1 MINLNKVKSYCKDFQ
16 KIENFLEAY
25 NDLNETWHC
34 HHKLE
39 INTDYENTMEDLIMM
54 NLYYD
59 RPPEELIFL
68 RASEHFSIHRKGKKP
83 KNWSNLIITNKGKKR
98 SDEFRKKMSERAK
111 NRTNNGGHKF
121 KGMKWKVVNDRRVW
135 YVQKLG

>member
-25 NDLNETWHC
+25 NDLDETWHC
-34 HHKLE
+34 HHRLE

-68 RASEHFSIHRKGKKP
+68 RADEHISLHHKGKKP
-83 KNWSNLIITNKGKKR
+83 SNWSNLIITNRGKKR
-98 SDEFRKKMSERAK
+98 SDESRKKMSERAK
-111 NRTNNGGHKF
+111 NRINNGGHKF
-121 KGMKWKVVNDRRVW
+121 KGMKWKVVNGRRVW
-135 YVQKLG
+135 YVP